1 MTPTRFPLPVVADGK
16 SVPLSAAAPAEA
28 PLDEAQF
35 APNRT
40 PGEHG
45 YGRTYWRTLEE
56 KAHGPDAILNRD
68 REFAP
73 GQLDVPTGFQRRDFL
88 QLMGASLA
96 LAGITACTE
105 KPVERIL
112 AYTKTP
118 EGIAPGIPLHYATAV
133 ARDGIGTGLLVT
145 SWEGRPTKVEGN
157 PSHPGSRGTTGPAE
171 QALLLQ
177 LYDPSRA
184 RVLKERAAGRSWHSF
199 RESMSQRAAVWGPT
213 AGANLH
219 FLVEPSS
226 SPTVLALRQE
236 ILGRFPKARI
246 HAYASAP
253 RDNVYE
259 GARWAFGAPLEPHLD
274 LERADVVLALDAD
287 FLEARSENLAAIRG
301 FASRRDLKSPQGMNR
316 LYVVEPRLSITG
328 GMADH
333 RLRARSSDVEGIA
346 LAVLAQLGKTVPAL
360 SRFASVSGPALPAET
375 MKWVKAVAKDLASK
389 AGHSLVVAGERQ
401 SALTHAVAHA
411 INASLGNT
419 GTTVRF
425 TEPVVDTSSGAASW
439 QPLLEEL
446 RAGRVDTLV
455 ITATNPVFSAPADA
469 GLAALLKRV
478 PNVVYLGLYDD
489 ETGQLANWFVPAAH
503 PFESWG
509 DVRALDGT
517 VSIVQPLIAPLYNGL
532 TEIEVLE
539 AFVDRGELKPYEAVR
554 ANWKAKGTSDFDS
567 QWETWLSTGV
577 VPHTQNPF
585 ASPVLRADSV
595 AQLAAAAKPIPPG
608 LEINFVTDYKVF
620 DGRWGQN
627 AWLQELPDP
636 VTKVVWDNV
645 ALMSEATASKLG
657 LKTYDPMNDPVSRS
671 FELVTLTVDG
681 RSVEAPVVVQPGC
694 ADDTVTVQLGY
705 GKQIVELYFEG
716 EATKVVGF
724 NASRIRTSAAPWFRT
739 GLQVAP
745 TGKSYTV
752 VTTQT
757 QPTAADRPVALM
769 QTVEEF
775 QKDPEAV
782 EHRRPTAKQK
792 GKANPSVQ
800 KPVDYSEQQ
809 YKWGMS
815 VDMSRCTGC
824 SACVVACQA
833 ENNIP
838 VVGKEQAG
846 KGRVMQW
853 MRMDR
858 YYTGTAED
866 PEVVNQPMLCQ
877 HCEAAPCEYVCPVNA
892 TVHSDEGLNDMVY
905 NRCIGTRYCSNNC
918 PYKIRHFNYLHWT
931 ADRSEVE
938 RMIYNPDVTVRARG
952 VMEKCTYCVQRIE
965 RARIVSRLEN
975 RTIRETELLTACQ
988 QACPAEAIVFGSL
1001 NDANSHVSQLHGDQR
1016 RFDVLHELNTRPR
1029 TAYLT
1034 KIKNP
1039 NPELA

>member
-1 MTPTRFPLPVVADGK
+1 MKFPLPVLADSG
-16 SVPLSAAAPAEA
+16 SAAASDVPAPEA

-35 APNRT
+35 APHRT

-45 YGRTYWRTLEE
+45 YGRTYWRSIEE
-56 KAHGPDAILNRD
+56 ATGGPQPVD
-68 REFAP
+68 REFSE

-88 QLMGASLA
+88 QLMGASVA
-96 LAGITACTE
+96 LAGLSACTE
-105 KPVERIL
+105 KPVERVL
-112 AYTKTP
+112 AYTRTP
-118 EGIAPGIPLHYATAV
+118 EGLAPGNPLHYATAY

-157 PSHPGSRGTTGPAE
+157 PSHPGSKGTTGPAE
-171 QALLLQ
+171 QALLLG
-177 LYDPSRA
+177 LYDPARA
-184 RVLKERAAGRSWHSF
+184 RVLKERGAGRSWHSF
-199 RESMSQRAAVWGPT
+199 RESMDQRAT
-213 AGANLH
+213 AWKPSGGTPLH

-236 ILGRFPKARI
+236 IRARFPKARV

-253 RDNVYE
+253 RDNIYE
-259 GARWAFGAPLEPHLD
+259 GTRWAFGAPLEPQLD
-274 LERADVVLALDAD
+274 VERADVILSLDAD
-287 FLEARSENLAAIRG
+287 FLEARSENLAATRG
-301 FASRRDLKSPQGMNR
+301 FGARRDLKAAAGMNR

-328 GMADH
+328 GMADN
-333 RLRARSSDVEGIA
+333 RLRARSSDIEGIA

-360 SRFASVSGPALPAET
+360 SPFALVSGPALPKEVARF
-375 MKWVKAVAKDLASK
+375 VAAVAKDLASK

-401 SALTHAVAHA
+401 TPLTHAVAHA
-411 INASLGNT
+411 INASLGNV

-425 TEPVVDTSSGAASW
+425 TEPVVDTLSGAASW

-455 ITATNPVFSAPADA
+455 ITANNPVCSAPGDS
-469 GLAALLKRV
+469 GLAALLKKV
-478 PNVVYLGLYDD
+478 PNVVYWGLYED
-489 ETGQLANWFVPAAH
+489 ETGQLANWFIPAAH

-509 DVRALDGT
+509 DVRCLDGT
-517 VSIVQPLIAPLYNGL
+517 ASIVQPLISPLYAGL

-539 AFVDRGELKPYEAVR
+539 AFVDRPELKPYEAVR
-554 ANWKAKGTSDFDS
+554 ATWKAKGLSPDFETA
-567 QWETWLSTGV
+567 WESWLSAGV
-577 VPHTQNPF
+577 VPQTQSPF
-585 ASPVLRADSV
+585 ASPVLRVESV
-595 AQLAAAAKPIPPG
+595 AQLAAAARPAPAG
-608 LEINFVTDYKVF
+608 LELNFVTDYKVF
-620 DGRWGQN
+620 DGRWAQN

-645 ALMSEATASKLG
+645 AMLSEATAAKLG
-657 LKTYDPMNDPVSRS
+657 VKAYDPISRK
-671 FELVTLTVDG
+671 FDLVTLTVDG
-681 RSVEAPVVVQPGC
+681 RSVEAPALVQPGC

-705 GKQIVELYFEG
+705 GKQVVELYFE
-716 EATKVVGF
+716 ADVPRVVGF
-724 NASRIRTSAAPWFRT
+724 DAGRIRSTGAPWFRT
-739 GLQVAP
+739 GLQLAA
-745 TGKSYTV
+745 TGRTYTV

-769 QTVEEF
+769 QTLEEF
-775 QKDPEAV
+775 QKEPEAV
-782 EHRRPTAKQK
+782 DFRRPQGKLK
-792 GKANPSVQ
+792 GRVLPTVQ
-800 KPVDYSEQQ
+800 KPVDYSQQQ

-838 VVGKEQAG
+838 VVGKEQASN
-846 KGRVMQW
+846 GRVMHW
-853 MRMDR
+853 MRLDR
-858 YYTGTAED
+858 YYSGTAEE

-918 PYKIRHFNYLHWT
+918 PYKVRRFNYLHWT
-931 ADRSEVE
+931 ADRSQVE
-938 RMIYNPDVTVRARG
+938 RMIYNPDVTVQARG

-965 RARIVSRLEN
+965 RARIVSRLES
-975 RTIRETELLTACQ
+975 RTIRDSELMTACQ
-988 QACPAEAIVFGSL
+988 QACPSNAIVFGSL
-1001 NDANSHVSQLHGDQR
+1001 NDPKSHVSQLQADER
-1016 RFDVLHELNTRPR
+1016 RFDVLYELNTRPR

-1034 KIKNP
+1034 KLKNP

>member
-1 MTPTRFPLPVVADGK
+1 MTPTRFPLPVLADEN
-16 SVPLSAAAPAEA
+16 SVPVSVPAPAEV
-28 PLDEAQF
+28 LFDEAKF
-35 APNRT
+35 APNST

-56 KAHGPDAILNRD
+56 KANGPDAIRD
-68 REFAP
+68 RDTEFAP

-88 QLMGASLA
+88 QLMGASIA

-105 KPVERIL
+105 KPVERVL

-118 EGIAPGIPLHYATAV
+118 DGLTPGNPLHYATAY

-184 RVLKERAAGRSWHSF
+184 RVLKERGAGRAWHSF
-199 RESMSQRAAVWGPT
+199 REAMAQRASVWGPNS
-213 AGANLH
+213 GSNLH

-236 ILGRFPKARI
+236 ILARFPKARI

-253 RDNVYE
+253 RDNIYE
-259 GARWAFGAPLEPHLD
+259 GTRWAFGAPLEPHLD
-274 LERADVVLALDAD
+274 LERADVVLSLDAD
-287 FLEARSENLAAIRG
+287 FLEARSENLAPTRS
-301 FASRRDLKSPQGMNR
+301 FAARRDLKSSPEMNR

-333 RLRARSSDVEGIA
+333 RLRARSSDIEGIA
-346 LAVLAQLGKTVPAL
+346 LAVLGQLAKTVPAM
-360 SRFASVSGPALPAET
+360 SRFSSAASPVLSAET
-375 MKWVKAVAKDLASK
+375 ARWVKAVAKDLASK

-401 SALTHAVAHA
+401 TPLTHAVAHA
-411 INASLGNT
+411 INASLGNI

-425 TEPVVDTSSGAASW
+425 TTPVVDTVTGPAAL
-439 QPLLEEL
+439 QPLMDEL

-455 ITATNPVFSAPADA
+455 ITAGNPVFSAPADA
-469 GLAALLKRV
+469 ALGTALKRV
-478 PNVVYLGLYDD
+478 PNVVYLGHYDD
-489 ETGQLANWFVPAAH
+489 ETGQLANWFIPAAH

-509 DVRALDGT
+509 DVRSLDGT
-517 VSIVQPLIAPLYNGL
+517 ASIVQPLISPLYNGL

-554 ANWKAKGTSDFDS
+554 ATWKAKGLSADFES
-567 QWETWLSTGV
+567 AWETWLSVGV
-577 VPHTQNPF
+577 VPQTQSPY

-595 AQLAAAAKPIPPG
+595 AQIAAAAKPVPAG
-608 LEINFVTDYKVF
+608 LEVNFITDYKVF

-645 ALMSEATASKLG
+645 ALISEATAAKLG
-657 LKTYDPMNDPVSRS
+657 VTSFDPLSHKYD
-671 FELVTLTVDG
+671 LVTLTIDG
-681 RSVEAPVVVQPGC
+681 RSVEAPALVQPGC

-705 GKQIVELYFEG
+705 GKQVVELYFE
-716 EATKVVGF
+716 ANVPRVVGF
-724 NASRIRTSAAPWFRT
+724 DAGRIRTATAPWFRT
-739 GLQVAP
+739 GLQLLT
-745 TGKSYTV
+745 TGKTYTV

-757 QPTAADRPVALM
+757 QPTAAGRPVALM

-775 QKDPEAV
+775 EHDPEAV
-782 EHRRPTAKQK
+782 EHRRPMGKLK
-792 GKANPSVQ
+792 GNALPSVQ
-800 KPVDYSEQQ
+800 KPVDYSGQQ

-838 VVGKEQAG
+838 VVGKVQAG
-846 KGRVMQW
+846 NGRVMQW

-858 YYTGTAED
+858 YYSGTTAD

-931 ADRSEVE
+931 AERSEVE

-965 RARIVSRLEN
+965 RSRIVSRLEN
-975 RTIRETELLTACQ
+975 RTIRDSELQTACQ

-1001 NDANSHVSQLHGDQR
+1001 NDPNSHVSQLHADQR
-1016 RFDVLHELNTRPR
+1016 RFDVLHQLNTRPR

>member
-1 MTPTRFPLPVVADGK
+1 MTPTRFPLPVVADAQ
-16 SVPLSAAAPAEA
+16 SVPLSPTSPAE
-28 PLDEAQF
+28 PTPDEAQF
-35 APNRT
+35 ARDRI

-45 YGRTYWRTLEE
+45 YGRTYWRSVEE
-56 KAHGPDAILNRD
+56 RLLGDAALAGGGD
-68 REFAP
+68 EFPP
-73 GQLDVPTGFQRRDFL
+73 GHFDVPTGFERRDFL
-88 QLMGASLA
+88 QLMGASIA

-105 KPVERIL
+105 KPVERVL
-112 AYTKTP
+112 AYTRAP
-118 EGIAPGIPLHYATAV
+118 EGLAPGNPLHYATAYE
-133 ARDGIGTGLLVT
+133 RDGIGAGLVVT

-157 PSHPGSRGTTGPAE
+157 PSHPGSKGATGPAE

-184 RVLKERAAGRSWHSF
+184 RVLKERSLGRSWRSF
-199 RESMSQRAAVWGPT
+199 REAMNLRAASWNADG
-213 AGANLH
+213 GASLR
-219 FLVEPSS
+219 FLVEPSG
-226 SPTVLALRQE
+226 SPTVRALRQE
-236 ILGRFPKARI
+236 ILQRFPQARI
-246 HAYASAP
+246 FPYSAAP

-259 GARWAFGAPLEPHLD
+259 GTRLTFGAPLEPQLD
-274 LERADVVLALDAD
+274 VERADIILSFDAD
-287 FLEARSENLAAIRG
+287 FLEARSENLAANRG
-301 FASRRDLKSPQGMNR
+301 FAARRDLRHPAGMNR
-316 LYVVEPRLSITG
+316 LYVVEPRMSITG

-333 RLRARSSDVEGIA
+333 RLRARSSDIEG
-346 LAVLAQLGKTVPAL
+346 LAVAVAAELGKSVPAL
-360 SRFASVSGPALPAET
+360 AGFAPPTGLPAAT
-375 MKWVKAVAKDLASK
+375 QAWVKAVAKDLAAH
-389 AGHSLVVAGERQ
+389 AGRSLVVVGERQ
-401 SALTHAVAHA
+401 TPLSHAVGHA
-411 INASLGNT
+411 INAGLQNV

-425 TEPVVDTSSGAASW
+425 TEPVVDTVSGRASW
-439 QPLLEEL
+439 QPLIDDL

-455 ITATNPVFSAPADA
+455 MTCGNPISSAPPDV

-478 PNVVYLGLYDD
+478 PNVVYLGYYDD
-489 ETGQLANWFVPAAH
+489 ETGRAANWFIPRAH

-517 VSIVQPLIAPLYNGL
+517 ASIVQPLIAPLYAGL

-539 AFVDRGELKPYEAVR
+539 AFVDRGERKPYDAVR
-554 ANWKAKGTSDFDS
+554 ATWRARGMAADFDVA
-567 QWETWLSTGV
+567 WETWLSSGV
-577 VPHTQNPF
+577 IPGTRSPVV
-585 ASPVLRADSV
+585 SPVLRSGAV
-595 AQLAAAAKPIPPG
+595 AQMAAAVKPAPAG
-608 LEINFVTDYKVF
+608 LELNVVTDYKVF
-620 DGRWGQN
+620 DGRFSQN

-645 ALMSEATASKLG
+645 ALISEATAAKLG
-657 LKTYDPMNDPVSRS
+657 VKPYDPVGKETD
-671 FELVTLTVDG
+671 LLTLSIDG
-681 RSVEAPVVVQPGC
+681 RSVQAPVFIQPGC
-694 ADDTVTVQLGY
+694 ADDTVTVPLGY
-705 GKQIVELYFEG
+705 GKQIVELYFE
-716 EATKVVGF
+716 ADAPRVVGF
-724 NASRIRTSAAPWFRT
+724 DAGALRSGAAPWFRT
-739 GLQVAP
+739 GLQATR
-745 TGKSYTV
+745 TGQRYSL

-757 QPTAADRPVALM
+757 QNTALGLPVALM

-775 QKDPEAV
+775 QKAPEAV
-782 EHRRPTAKQK
+782 DYRRPTAKLK
-792 GKANPSVQ
+792 GRALPNVQ

-824 SACVVACQA
+824 NACVVACQA

-838 VVGKEQAG
+838 VVGKYQV
-846 KGRVMQW
+846 GRGRAMQW
-853 MRMDR
+853 IRLDR
-858 YYTGTAED
+858 YYSGDPAN
-866 PEVVNQPMLCQ
+866 PEVVQQPMLCQ

-931 ADRSEVE
+931 AQRSQVE

-975 RTIRETELLTACQ
+975 RTILESELVTACQ
-988 QACPAEAIVFGSL
+988 QACPTEAIVFGSL
-1001 NDANSHVSQLHGDQR
+1001 NDPKSRVTQLHEDPR

>member
-1 MTPTRFPLPVVADGK
+1 MKPTRFPLPVIADAK
-16 SVPLSAAAPAEA
+16 SVPLSPPAPKEL

-35 APNRT
+35 APHNT

-45 YGRTYWRTLEE
+45 YGRTYWRSLEE
-56 KAHGPDAILNRD
+56 KALGPEAIHNRES
-68 REFAP
+68 EFGP

-105 KPVERIL
+105 KPVERVL

-118 EGIAPGIPLHYATAV
+118 DGLAPGNALHYATAY
-133 ARDGIGTGLLVT
+133 ARDGIATGLLVT
-145 SWEGRPTKVEGN
+145 AWEGRPTKVEGN

-184 RVLKERAAGRSWHSF
+184 RVLKERGAGRAWHSF
-199 RESMSQRAAVWGPT
+199 REAMSQRASVWGPSS
-213 AGANLH
+213 GSSLH
-219 FLVEPSS
+219 FLVEPSC

-236 ILGRFPKARI
+236 ILTRFPKARV

-253 RDNVYE
+253 RDNIYE
-259 GARWAFGAPLEPHLD
+259 GTRWAFGAPLEPHLD
-274 LERADVVLALDAD
+274 VERADVILSLDAD
-287 FLEARSENLAAIRG
+287 FLEARSENLNATRG
-301 FASRRDLKSPQGMNR
+301 FAARRDLKSASGMNR

-333 RLRARSSDVEGIA
+333 RLRARSSDIEGVA
-346 LAVLAQLGKTVPAL
+346 VAVLAQLGKTVPAL
-360 SRFASVSGPALPAET
+360 SRFASVSGPALSPESSR
-375 MKWVKAVAKDLASK
+375 WVKAVAKDLASK
-389 AGHSLVVAGERQ
+389 AGKSLVVAGERQ
-401 SALTHAVAHA
+401 SPLTHAVAHA
-411 INASLGNT
+411 INASLGNI

-425 TEPVVDTSSGAASW
+425 TEPVVDTTSGPASW

-455 ITATNPVFSAPADA
+455 ITANNPVFSAPADA
-469 GLAALLKRV
+469 GLATLLKRV
-478 PNVVYLGLYDD
+478 PNVVYLGQYDD
-489 ETGQLANWFVPAAH
+489 ETGLLANWFVPAAH

-517 VSIVQPLIAPLYNGL
+517 ASIVQPLISPMFSGL

-554 ANWKAKGTSDFDS
+554 ATWKSKGGADFENA
-567 QWETWLSTGV
+567 WETWLSAGV
-577 VPHTQNPF
+577 IPQTATPF
-585 ASPVLRADSV
+585 ASPVLRADAV
-595 AQLAAAAKPIPPG
+595 AQLAAAAKPAPGG
-608 LEINFVTDYKVF
+608 LEVNFVTDYKVF
-620 DGRWGQN
+620 DGRYAQN

-645 ALMSEATASKLG
+645 AMLSEATAAKLG
-657 LKTYDPMNDPVSRS
+657 VKNYDAISRKYDV
-671 FELVTLTVDG
+671 VTLSIEG
-681 RSVEAPVVVQPGC
+681 RTVEAPALVQPGC
-694 ADDTVTVQLGY
+694 ADDAVTVQLGY
-705 GKQIVELYFEG
+705 GKQIVELLFE
-716 EATKVVGF
+716 ADTTKVVGF
-724 NASRIRTSAAPWFRT
+724 NASRIRTTGAPWFQT
-739 GLQVAP
+739 GLVLG
-745 TGKSYTV
+745 TTDRTYTV
-752 VTTQT
+752 VCTQT
-757 QPTAADRPVALM
+757 QATAADRPVALM
-769 QTVEEF
+769 QTVDEF

-782 EHRRPTAKQK
+782 EHRRPMGTLK
-792 GKANPSVQ
+792 GKALPTVQ

-838 VVGKEQAG
+838 VVGKVQAG
-846 KGRVMQW
+846 NGRVMQW

-858 YYTGTAED
+858 YYSGTPDD

-931 ADRSEVE
+931 AERSQVE

-965 RARIVSRLEN
+965 RSRIVSRLEN
-975 RTIRETELLTACQ
+975 RTIRDSELVTACQ
-988 QACPAEAIVFGSL
+988 QACPSEAIVFGSL
-1001 NDANSHVSQLHGDQR
+1001 NDPNSRVSQLHADQR

-1039 NPELA
+1039 NPELS

>member
-1 MTPTRFPLPVVADGK
+1 MTPTRFPLPVLADGN
-16 SVPLSAAAPAEA
+16 SVPLPTTAPAEA
-28 PLDEAQF
+28 APDEAQF
-35 APNRT
+35 APHRT

-56 KAHGPDAILNRD
+56 RAFGPEAIPDRD
-68 REFAP
+68 REFSP

-96 LAGITACTE
+96 LAGLTACTE

-112 AYTKTP
+112 GYTKAP
-118 EGIAPGIPLHYATAV
+118 EGLAPGNPLHYATAY

-145 SWEGRPTKVEGN
+145 AWEGRPTKVEGN

-184 RVLKERAAGRSWHSF
+184 RVLKERGAGRAWHSF
-199 RESMSQRAAVWGPT
+199 RESMSQRASVWSPSG
-213 AGANLH
+213 GASLH

-236 ILGRFPKARI
+236 ILARFPKARI

-253 RDNVYE
+253 RDNIYE
-259 GARWAFGAPLEPHLD
+259 GARWAFGAPLEAHLD
-274 LERADVVLALDAD
+274 VERADVILSLDAD
-287 FLEARSENLAAIRG
+287 FLEARSENLAATRG
-301 FASRRDLKSPQGMNR
+301 FAARRDLKSSAGMNR

-333 RLRARSSDVEGIA
+333 RLRSRSSDIEGVA

-360 SRFASVSGPALPAET
+360 SRFSSVSGPAVSAET
-375 MKWVKAVAKDLASK
+375 ARFVKAVAKDLASK
-389 AGHSLVVAGERQ
+389 AGRSLVVVGERQ
-401 SALTHAVAHA
+401 SPLTHAVAHA
-411 INASLGNT
+411 INASLGNL
-419 GTTVRF
+419 GATVRF
-425 TEPVVDTSSGAASW
+425 TEPVVDTSTGAASW

-455 ITATNPVFSAPADA
+455 ITANNPAFSAPADA
-469 GLAALLKRV
+469 GLATLLKKV
-478 PNVVYLGLYDD
+478 PNVVYLGQYDD
-489 ETGQLANWFVPAAH
+489 ETGLLANWFVPAAH

-517 VSIVQPLIAPLYNGL
+517 ASIVQPLIAPLFNGL
-532 TEIEVLE
+532 TEIELLQ
-539 AFVDRGELKPYEAVR
+539 AFVDRPELKPHEAVR
-554 ANWKAKGTSDFDS
+554 ATWRTKGNSADFETA
-567 QWETWLSTGV
+567 WETWLSVGV
-577 VPHTQNPF
+577 VPHTQSPF
-585 ASPVLRADSV
+585 ASPVLRADAV
-595 AQLAAAAKPIPPG
+595 AQLAAAAKPAPAG

-620 DGRWGQN
+620 DGRFGQN

-636 VTKVVWDNV
+636 VSKVVWDNV
-645 ALMSEATASKLG
+645 ALLSEATAAKLG
-657 LKTYDPMNDPVSRS
+657 VKTYDPLTYQHD
-671 FELVTLTVDG
+671 LVTLSVDG
-681 RSVEAPVVVQPGC
+681 RSVEAPALIQPGC

-705 GKQIVELYFEG
+705 GKQVVELYFE
-716 EATKVVGF
+716 ADVPRVIGF
-724 NASRIRTSAAPWFRT
+724 NAARIRSSAAPWFQT
-739 GLQVAP
+739 GLLLAS
-745 TGKSYTV
+745 TGRTYTV
-752 VTTQT
+752 ATTQT

-782 EHRRPTAKQK
+782 EQRRPMGKLK
-792 GKANPSVQ
+792 GNPLPTVQ
-800 KPVDYSEQQ
+800 KPVDYSQQQ

-838 VVGKEQAG
+838 VVGKEQAA

-858 YYTGTAED
+858 YYSGTADD

-931 ADRSEVE
+931 AERSQVE

-975 RTIRETELLTACQ
+975 RTIRDSELVTACQ
-988 QACPAEAIVFGSL
+988 QACPSEAIVFGSL
-1001 NDANSHVSQLHGDQR
+1001 NDPNSRVSQLQADQR

-1029 TAYLT
+1029 TTYLT

>member
-1 MTPTRFPLPVVADGK
+1 MNPTRFPLPVVADEQRSTPSLPSGE
-16 SVPLSAAAPAEA
+16 P

-35 APNRT
+35 APQRT

-45 YGRTYWRTLEE
+45 YGRTYWRSIEE
-56 KAHGPDAILNRD
+56 QALGAAPVEAG
-68 REFAP
+68 EFPA
-73 GQLDVPTGFQRRDFL
+73 GHFDTPTGFERRDFL
-88 QLMGASLA
+88 QLMGASVA
-96 LAGITACTE
+96 LAGLTACSE
-105 KPVERIL
+105 KPVERVL
-112 AYTKTP
+112 AYTKAPDGLTP
-118 EGIAPGIPLHYATAV
+118 GNPLHYATAY
-133 ARDGIGTGLLVT
+133 ARDGVGTGLLVT
-145 SWEGRPTKVEGN
+145 AWEGRPTKVEGN
-157 PSHPGSRGTTGPAE
+157 PSHPASKGASSPAD

-184 RVLKERAAGRSWHSF
+184 RVLKERGAGRSWRSF
-199 RESMSQRAAVWGPT
+199 RESMNQRAAAWSATG
-213 AGANLH
+213 GSSLR

-226 SPTVLALRQE
+226 SPTVRALRQE
-236 ILGRFPKARI
+236 ILRRFPQAKTY
-246 HAYASAP
+246 AYANAP
-253 RDNVYE
+253 RDNIYE
-259 GARWAFGAPLEPHLD
+259 GTRLAFGAPLEPLLD
-274 LERADVVLALDAD
+274 VENADVILSFDAD
-287 FLEARSENLAAIRG
+287 FLEARSENLTASRG
-301 FASRRDLKSPQGMNR
+301 FAARRDLNHPGGMNR
-316 LYVVEPRLSITG
+316 LYQVEPRLSITG

-346 LAVLAQLGKTVPAL
+346 LAVLAQLAKTVPAF
-360 SRFASVSGPALPAET
+360 SRFTSVSGPTLPAET
-375 MKWVKAVAKDLASK
+375 QRWVKAVAKDLASK
-389 AGHSLVVAGERQ
+389 AGRSLVLAGERQ
-401 SALTHAVAHA
+401 TPLTHAVAHTL
-411 INASLGNT
+411 NVCLGNV

-425 TEPVVDTSSGAASW
+425 TEPVVDTASGSPAW

-455 ITATNPVFSAPADA
+455 ITANNPVYSAPADA
-469 GLAALLKRV
+469 GLAALLKKV

-489 ETGQLANWFVPAAH
+489 ETGRMANWFLPATH

-509 DVRALDGT
+509 DVRSLDGT
-517 VSIVQPLIAPLYNGL
+517 ASIVQPLISPLYAGL
-532 TEIEVLE
+532 TEIELLE
-539 AFVDRGELKPYEAVR
+539 AFVDRGEQKPYDAVR
-554 ANWKAKGTSDFDS
+554 ATWKAKGLATDFETA
-567 QWETWLSTGV
+567 WEMWLSAGV
-577 VPHTQNPF
+577 VPQTQSPT
-585 ASPVLRADSV
+585 ASPVLRADVV
-595 AQLAAAAKPIPPG
+595 AQMAAAAKPAAAG
-608 LEINFVTDYKVF
+608 LELNFVTDYKVF

-645 ALMSEATASKLG
+645 ALMSEATAAKLG
-657 LKTYDPMNDPVSRS
+657 VKRYDPFSKHCD
-671 FELVTLTVDG
+671 LVTLSLDG
-681 RSVEAPVVVQPGC
+681 RSVEAPVFVQPGC

-705 GKQIVELYFEG
+705 GKEIVELYFE
-716 EATKVVGF
+716 ADLPRVVGF
-724 NASRIRTSAAPWFRT
+724 NANQVRTGAAPWFRT
-739 GLQVAP
+739 GLQLV
-745 TGKSYTV
+745 KSGRVYPV

-757 QPTAADRPVALM
+757 QNTTAGRPVALM

-775 QKDPEAV
+775 QKEPEAV
-782 EHRRPTAKQK
+782 EHRRPQGKLK
-792 GKANPSVQ
+792 GQALPTVQ

-838 VVGKEQAG
+838 VVGKEQVG
-846 KGRVMQW
+846 RGRVMQW

-858 YYTGTAED
+858 YYSGESAN
-866 PEVVNQPMLCQ
+866 PEVINQPMLCQ

-918 PYKIRHFNYLHWT
+918 PYKVRHFNYLHWT
-931 ADRSEVE
+931 AERSQVE
-938 RMIYNPDVTVRARG
+938 RMIYNPEVTVRARG

-975 RTIRETELLTACQ
+975 RTIMESELRTACQ
-988 QACPAEAIVFGSL
+988 QACPTEAIVFGSL
-1001 NDANSHVSQLHGDQR
+1001 NDPKSRVSQLHQDER

-1039 NPELA
+1039 NPELT

>member
-16 SVPLSAAAPAEA
+16 SVSLSAPASSEA
-28 PLDEAQF
+28 PHDEAQF
-35 APNRT
+35 APQKT

-56 KAHGPDAILNRD
+56 QALGPDAIRKPD

-96 LAGITACTE
+96 LAGLTACTE
-105 KPVERIL
+105 KPVERVL
-112 AYTKTP
+112 SYTKTP
-118 EGIAPGIPLHYATAV
+118 DGLAPGNPLHYATAY

-184 RVLKERAAGRSWHSF
+184 RVLKERSAGRAWHSF
-199 RESMSQRAAVWGPT
+199 REAMAQRASAWSPT
-213 AGANLH
+213 GGANLH

-236 ILGRFPKARI
+236 ILARFPKAQI

-253 RDNVYE
+253 RDNIYE
-259 GARWAFGAPLEPHLD
+259 GARWAFGAALEPHLD
-274 LERADVVLALDAD
+274 LERADVILSLDAD
-287 FLEARSENLAAIRG
+287 FLEARSENLAATRG
-301 FASRRDLKSPQGMNR
+301 FAARRDLKSPAGMNR
-316 LYVVEPRLSITG
+316 LYMVEPRLSITG

-333 RLRARSSDVEGIA
+333 RLPVRSSDIEGIA
-346 LAVLAQLGKTVPAL
+346 LAVLAQLGKSTPAL
-360 SRFASVSGPALPAET
+360 SRFASVPGPNLSAET
-375 MKWVKAVAKDLASK
+375 ARWVKAVAKDLASR

-401 SALTHAVAHA
+401 SPLTHAVAHA
-411 INASLGNT
+411 INASLGNI

-425 TEPVVDTSSGAASW
+425 TQPVVDTSAGPAAL

-455 ITATNPVFSAPADA
+455 ITANNPVFSAPADA
-469 GLAALLKRV
+469 ALGAALKRTA
-478 PNVVYLGLYDD
+478 NVVYLGQYDD

-539 AFVDRGELKPYEAVR
+539 AFVDRPELKPYEAVR
-554 ANWKAKGTSDFDS
+554 ATWKAKGLSADFES
-567 QWETWLSTGV
+567 AWETWLSSGV
-577 VPHTQNPF
+577 IPQTQSPY
-585 ASPVLRADSV
+585 ASPVLRAEAV
-595 AQLAAAAKPIPPG
+595 AQMAAAAKPVSAG
-608 LEINFVTDYKVF
+608 LEVNFVTDYKVF
-620 DGRWGQN
+620 DGRYGQN

-645 ALMSEATASKLG
+645 AMLSEATAAKLG
-657 LKTYDPMNDPVSRS
+657 VKSYDPLSHKYD
-671 FELVTLTVDG
+671 LVTLTVDG
-681 RSVEAPVVVQPGC
+681 RSVEAPALVQPGC
-694 ADDTVTVQLGY
+694 ADDTVTVALGY
-705 GKQIVELYFEG
+705 GKQVVELYFEKNVP
-716 EATKVVGF
+716 EVVGF
-724 NASRIRTSAAPWFRT
+724 NASHIRTAAAPWFRT
-739 GLQVAP
+739 GLQLLTSGKTYMVA
-745 TGKSYTV
+745 
-752 VTTQT
+752 TTQT
-757 QPTAADRPVALM
+757 QPTAAGRPVALM

-782 EHRRPTAKQK
+782 EHRRPMGKLKGTAL
-792 GKANPSVQ
+792 PTVQ

-838 VVGKEQAG
+838 VVGKVQAAN
-846 KGRVMQW
+846 GRVMQW

-858 YYTGTAED
+858 YYSGTSAE

-918 PYKIRHFNYLHWT
+918 PYKVRHFNYLHWT
-931 ADRSEVE
+931 GDRSEME

-1001 NDANSHVSQLHGDQR
+1001 NDPNSRVTQLHGDQR
-1016 RFDVLHELNTRPR
+1016 RFDVLHDLNTRPR

-1039 NPELA
+1039 NPELV

>member
-1 MTPTRFPLPVVADGK
+1 MTPTRFPLPVVADEK

-28 PLDEAQF
+28 PPDEAQF
-35 APNRT
+35 APHRT

-56 KAHGPDAILNRD
+56 KALGPDAILNKD
-68 REFAP
+68 REFSP

-105 KPVERIL
+105 KPVERVL

-118 EGIAPGIPLHYATAV
+118 DGLAPGNPLHYATAC

-145 SWEGRPTKVEGN
+145 AWEGRPTKVEGN

-184 RVLKERAAGRSWHSF
+184 RVLKERSSGRAWHSF
-199 RESMSQRAAVWGPT
+199 RESMSQRAAVWGP
-213 AGANLH
+213 AGGASLH

-236 ILGRFPKARI
+236 ILARFPKARI
-246 HAYASAP
+246 HAYSSAP
-253 RDNVYE
+253 RDNIYE
-259 GARWAFGAPLEPHLD
+259 GTRWAFGVPLEPHID
-274 LERADVVLALDAD
+274 VERADIVLSLDAD
-287 FLEARSENLAAIRG
+287 FLEARSENLAATRG
-301 FASRRDLKSPQGMNR
+301 FAARRDLQSAAGMNR

-333 RLRARSSDVEGIA
+333 RLRARSSDIEGVA
-346 LAVLAQLGKTVPAL
+346 LGVLAQLGKTVPAL
-360 SRFASVSGPALPAET
+360 SRFASVSGPGLPAET
-375 MKWVKAVAKDLASK
+375 ARWVKAVAKDLASK
-389 AGHSLVVAGERQ
+389 AGHSLVVVGERQ
-401 SALTHAVAHA
+401 TPLTHAVAHA
-411 INASLGNT
+411 INASLGNV

-425 TEPVVDTSSGAASW
+425 TEPVVDTTSGPASW
-439 QPLLEEL
+439 QPLLDEL
-446 RAGRVDTLV
+446 RAARVDTLV
-455 ITATNPVFSAPADA
+455 ITANNPVFSAPADA
-469 GLAALLKRV
+469 GLATLLKRV
-478 PNVVYLGLYDD
+478 PNVVYLGQYDD
-489 ETGQLANWFVPAAH
+489 ETGLLANWFVPAAH

-517 VSIVQPLIAPLYNGL
+517 ASIVQPLIAPLYNGL

-554 ANWKAKGTSDFDS
+554 ATWKAKNPADFDNA
-567 QWETWLSTGV
+567 WETWLSVGV
-577 VPHTQNPF
+577 VPQTQTPF
-585 ASPVLRADSV
+585 ASPVLRADAV
-595 AQLAAAAKPIPPG
+595 AQLAAAAKPAPAG
-608 LEINFVTDYKVF
+608 LEVNFVTDYKVF
-620 DGRWGQN
+620 DGRYGQN

-636 VTKVVWDNV
+636 VSKVVWDNV
-645 ALMSEATASKLG
+645 ALMSEATAARLG
-657 LKTYDPMNDPVSRS
+657 VKSYDPISRKY
-671 FELVTLTVDG
+671 EVVKLTVDG
-681 RSVEAPVVVQPGC
+681 HSVEAPVLVQPGC
-694 ADDTVTVQLGY
+694 ADDAVTVQLGY
-705 GKQIVELYFEG
+705 GKEVVELLFE
-716 EATKVVGF
+716 ADVPKVVGF
-724 NASRIRTSAAPWFRT
+724 NASRIRTIGAPWFRT
-739 GLQVAP
+739 GLQLES
-745 TGKSYTV
+745 TGRTTTV

-775 QKDPEAV
+775 QQDPEAV
-782 EHRRPTAKQK
+782 DHRRPMGKLK
-792 GKANPSVQ
+792 GKENPSVQ

-858 YYTGTAED
+858 YYSGTTDD

-918 PYKIRHFNYLHWT
+918 PYKVRHFNYLHWT
-931 ADRSEVE
+931 ADRSQVE

-975 RTIRETELLTACQ
+975 RTIRDAELVTACQ
-988 QACPAEAIVFGSL
+988 QACPSEAIVFGSL
-1001 NDANSHVSQLHGDQR
+1001 NDPNSRVSQLHGDPR

>member
-1 MTPTRFPLPVVADGK
+1 MKFALPVLADTQ
-16 SVPLSAAAPAEA
+16 SVPLSAAAAPEA
-28 PLDEAQF
+28 PADEAQF
-35 APNRT
+35 APQRT

-45 YGRTYWRTLEE
+45 YGRTYWRSIEE
-56 KAHGPDAILNRD
+56 SLRGPEAIPD
-68 REFAP
+68 RGGEFAP
-73 GQLDVPTGFQRRDFL
+73 GELDVPTGFQRRDFL

-96 LAGITACTE
+96 LAGLTACTE

-112 AYTKTP
+112 AYTRTP
-118 EGIAPGIPLHYATAV
+118 DGLAPGTPLHYATAY

-145 SWEGRPTKVEGN
+145 AWEGRPTKVEGN
-157 PSHPGSRGTTGPAE
+157 PSHPGSKGATGPGE

-184 RVLKERAAGRSWHSF
+184 RVLKERGAGRSWRSF
-199 RESMSQRAAVWGPT
+199 RESMNLRASTWNPSG
-213 AGANLH
+213 GANVH

-226 SPTVLALRQE
+226 SPTVQALRRE
-236 ILGRFPKARI
+236 ILGRLPKARI

-253 RDNVYE
+253 RDNIYE
-259 GARWAFGAPLEPHLD
+259 GTRWAFGVPLEPHLD
-274 LERADVVLALDAD
+274 VERADAILSLDAD
-287 FLEARSENLAAIRG
+287 FLEARSENLPATRG
-301 FASRRDLKSPQGMNR
+301 FAARRDPKSPAGMNR

-333 RLRARSSDVEGIA
+333 RLRARSSDIEGIA
-346 LAVLAQLGKTVPAL
+346 LGVLAQLGKTVPAL
-360 SRFASVSGPALPAET
+360 SAFASGAGPALPPEAARF
-375 MKWVKAVAKDLASK
+375 VKAVAKDLASK
-389 AGHSLVVAGERQ
+389 AGRSLVVAGERQ
-401 SALTHAVAHA
+401 SPLTHAVAHA
-411 INASLGNT
+411 INAGLGNV

-425 TEPVVDTSSGAASW
+425 TEPVVDTSSGPASW

-455 ITATNPVFSAPADA
+455 ITANNPVTSAPADA
-469 GLAALLKRV
+469 GLAALLKKV
-478 PNVVYLGLYDD
+478 PNVIYWGLYED
-489 ETGQLANWFVPAAH
+489 ETGQLANWFIPAAH

-509 DVRALDGT
+509 DVRSLDGT
-517 VSIVQPLIAPLYNGL
+517 ASIVQPLISPLYGGL

-539 AFVDRGELKPYEAVR
+539 AFVDRGELKPHDAVR
-554 ANWKAKGTSDFDS
+554 ATWKAKGLSADFDNA
-567 QWETWLSTGV
+567 WETWLSAGV
-577 VPHTQNPF
+577 IPQTQSPF
-585 ASPVLRADSV
+585 ASPVLRADSL
-595 AQLAAAAKPIPPG
+595 AQLAAAARPAPAG
-608 LEINFVTDYKVF
+608 LEVNFVTDYKVF
-620 DGRWGQN
+620 DGRWAQN

-645 ALMSEATASKLG
+645 ALLSEATAAKLG
-657 LKTYDPMNDPVSRS
+657 VKKYDPISRK
-671 FELVTLTVDG
+671 FDLVTLSVDG
-681 RSVEAPVVVQPGC
+681 RSVEAPALVQPGC
-694 ADDTVTVQLGY
+694 ADDAVTIQLGY
-705 GKQIVELYFEG
+705 GKQVVELYFE
-716 EATKVVGF
+716 ADVPRVVGF
-724 NASRIRTSAAPWFRT
+724 DAARIRTAGSPWFRT
-739 GLQVAP
+739 GLQLAP
-745 TGKSYTV
+745 TGRTYTV

-769 QTVEEF
+769 QTLEEF
-775 QKDPEAV
+775 RKDPEAAD
-782 EHRRPTAKQK
+782 HRRPEGKLK
-792 GKANPSVQ
+792 GNPLPTVQ
-800 KPVDYSEQQ
+800 KPVDYSQQQ

-858 YYTGTAED
+858 YYSGTVED

-918 PYKIRHFNYLHWT
+918 PYKVRRFNYLHWT
-931 ADRSEVE
+931 ADRSQVE

-975 RTIRETELLTACQ
+975 RTIIESELLTACQ
-988 QACPAEAIVFGSL
+988 QACPSNAIVFGSL
-1001 NDANSHVSQLHGDQR
+1001 NDPKSRVSQLHADPR

-1034 KIKNP
+1034 KLKNP

>member
-1 MTPTRFPLPVVADGK
+1 MTPTRFPLPVVADEK
-16 SVPLSAAAPAEA
+16 SVPLSAAATEA
-28 PLDEAQF
+28 PLDEARF
-35 APNRT
+35 APERT

-56 KAHGPDAILNRD
+56 KALGPDAILNRD
-68 REFAP
+68 REFSP

-105 KPVERIL
+105 KPVERVL

-118 EGIAPGIPLHYATAV
+118 DGIAPGNPLHYATASS
-133 ARDGIGTGLLVT
+133 RDGLATGLLVT

-184 RVLKERAAGRSWHSF
+184 RVLKERSAGRAWHSF
-199 RESMSQRAAVWGPT
+199 RESMSQRAAVWGP
-213 AGANLH
+213 AGGAPLH

-236 ILGRFPKARI
+236 ILTRFPKARI

-253 RDNVYE
+253 RDNIYE
-259 GARWAFGAPLEPHLD
+259 GTRWAFGAPLEPHLD
-274 LERADVVLALDAD
+274 TERADVILSLDSD
-287 FLEARSENLAAIRG
+287 FLEARSENLVATRG
-301 FASRRDLKSPQGMNR
+301 FAARRDLKSAAGMNR

-333 RLRARSSDVEGIA
+333 RLRARSSDIEGIA
-346 LAVLAQLGKTVPAL
+346 VAVLAQLAKTVPAL
-360 SRFASVSGPALPAET
+360 SRFSSVAGPALSPET
-375 MKWVKAVAKDLASK
+375 ARWVKAVAKDLAGK

-401 SALTHAVAHA
+401 SPLTHAVAHA
-411 INASLGNT
+411 INASLGNL

-425 TEPVVDTSSGAASW
+425 TEPVLDTVSGPASW
-439 QPLLEEL
+439 QPLLDEL

-455 ITATNPVFSAPADA
+455 ITANNPVFSAPVDA
-469 GLAALLKRV
+469 GLGTLLKRV
-478 PNVVYLGLYDD
+478 PNVVYLGQYDD
-489 ETGQLANWFVPAAH
+489 ETGLLANWFIPAAH

-509 DVRALDGT
+509 DVRAPDGT
-517 VSIVQPLIAPLYNGL
+517 ASIVQPLISPMFNGL
-532 TEIEVLE
+532 TEIEVLQ
-539 AFVDRGELKPYEAVR
+539 AFVDRPELKPYEAVR
-554 ANWKAKGTSDFDS
+554 ATWKAKAAADFDNA
-567 QWETWLSTGV
+567 WETWLSAGV
-577 VPHTQNPF
+577 VPQTQNPF
-585 ASPVLRADSV
+585 AAPVLRADAV
-595 AQLAAAAKPIPPG
+595 AQLAAAAKPVPAG

-620 DGRWGQN
+620 DGRYAQN

-636 VTKVVWDNV
+636 VSKVVWDNV
-645 ALMSEATASKLG
+645 ALMSEATAARLG
-657 LKTYDPMNDPVSRS
+657 VKTYDPISRTYDV
-671 FELVTLTVDG
+671 VTLSVEG
-681 RSVEAPVVVQPGC
+681 HSVEAPAFVQPGC
-694 ADDTVTVQLGY
+694 ADDAVTVQLGY
-705 GKQIVELYFEG
+705 GKQIVELLFE
-716 EATKVVGF
+716 ADRPAVVGF
-724 NASRIRTSAAPWFRT
+724 NAARIRTSTAPWFRT
-739 GLQVAP
+739 GLVLTP
-745 TGKSYTV
+745 TDKTMTV

-769 QTVEEF
+769 QTVDEF

-782 EHRRPTAKQK
+782 EHRRPMGKLK
-792 GKANPSVQ
+792 GNALPSVQ

-858 YYTGTAED
+858 YYSGTAED

-931 ADRSEVE
+931 ADRSQVE

-965 RARIVSRLEN
+965 RSRIVSRLEN
-975 RTIRETELLTACQ
+975 RTIRDSELLTACQ
-988 QACPAEAIVFGSL
+988 QACPSEAIVFGSL
-1001 NDANSHVSQLHGDQR
+1001 NDPNSRVSQLHGDQR
-1016 RFDVLHELNTRPR
+1016 RFDVLHDLNTRPR

>member
-1 MTPTRFPLPVVADGK
+1 MTPTRFPLPVIADGK
-16 SVPLSAAAPAEA
+16 SVPLSPPARVDAP
-28 PLDEAQF
+28 PDEAQF
-35 APNRT
+35 APHHT

-56 KAHGPDAILNRD
+56 KALGPEAIRNRD
-68 REFAP
+68 REFAQ

-105 KPVERIL
+105 RPVERIL

-118 EGIAPGIPLHYATAV
+118 EGIAPGNPLHYATAY

-184 RVLKERAAGRSWHSF
+184 RVLKERGAGRAWHSF
-199 RESMSQRAAVWGPT
+199 REAMANRSSTWAPT
-213 AGANLH
+213 GGANLH

-226 SPTVLALRQE
+226 SPTVLALRRE
-236 ILGRFPKARI
+236 VLTRFPKARF
-246 HAYASAP
+246 HAYANAP
-253 RDNVYE
+253 RDNIYE
-259 GARWAFGAPLEPHLD
+259 GTRWAFGAPLEPHLD
-274 LERADVVLALDAD
+274 VERADVILSLDAD
-287 FLEARSENLAAIRG
+287 FLEARSENLGATRG
-301 FASRRDLKSPQGMNR
+301 FAARRDLKSPAGMNR

-333 RLRARSSDVEGIA
+333 RLRARSSDIEGVA
-346 LAVLAQLGKTVPAL
+346 LALLGQLGKTVPAF
-360 SRFASVSGPALPAET
+360 SRFSSVSGPVLSAET
-375 MKWVKAVAKDLASK
+375 TRWVKAVAKDLASK

-401 SALTHAVAHA
+401 TPLTHAVAHA
-411 INASLGNT
+411 INASLGNI

-425 TEPVVDTSSGAASW
+425 TEPVLDTVTGPASL
-439 QPLLEEL
+439 QPLLDEL

-455 ITATNPVFSAPADA
+455 ITANNPAYSAPADA
-469 GLAALLKRV
+469 GLATALKRT
-478 PNVVYLGLYDD
+478 PNVVYLGQYDD
-489 ETGQLANWFVPAAH
+489 ETGQLANWFIPAAH

-517 VSIVQPLIAPLYNGL
+517 VSIIQPLISPLYNGL

-539 AFVDRGELKPYEAVR
+539 AFVDRGELKPHEAVR
-554 ANWKAKGTSDFDS
+554 AIWKAKVPSADFES
-567 QWETWLSTGV
+567 SWETWLSAGV
-577 VPHTQNPF
+577 VPLTQMPY
-585 ASPVLRADSV
+585 ASPVLRADAV
-595 AQLAAAAKPIPPG
+595 AQMAAAAKPAPAG
-608 LEINFVTDYKVF
+608 LEVNFVTDYKVF
-620 DGRWGQN
+620 DGRYGQN

-645 ALMSEATASKLG
+645 ALLSEATAAKLG
-657 LKTYDPMNDPVSRS
+657 VKSYDPLVRKFD
-671 FELVTLTVDG
+671 LVTLTLDG
-681 RSVEAPVVVQPGC
+681 RSVEAPALIQPGC

-705 GKQIVELYFEG
+705 GKQVVELLFE
-716 EATKVVGF
+716 ANAPRVVGF
-724 NASRIRTSAAPWFRT
+724 NAARIRTSAAPWFRT
-739 GLQVAP
+739 GLQLAT
-745 TGKSYTV
+745 TGRTYTV

-757 QPTAADRPVALM
+757 QPTTAGRPVALM

-782 EHRRPTAKQK
+782 EHRRPMGKLKGTAL
-792 GKANPSVQ
+792 PTVL

-846 KGRVMQW
+846 IGRVMQW

-858 YYTGTAED
+858 YYTGTTED

-931 ADRSEVE
+931 QDRSEVE

-965 RARIVSRLEN
+965 RSRIVSRLEN
-975 RTIRETELLTACQ
+975 RSISETELLTACQ
-988 QACPAEAIVFGSL
+988 QACPADAIVFGSL
-1001 NDANSHVSQLHGDQR
+1001 NDPNSRVSQLHADQR
-1016 RFDVLHELNTRPR
+1016 RFDVLHDLNTRPR

>member
-1 MTPTRFPLPVVADGK
+1 MTPTRFPLPVVADEK
-16 SVPLSAAAPAEA
+16 SVPLSAAATEA
-28 PLDEAQF
+28 PLDEARF
-35 APNRT
+35 APERT

-56 KAHGPDAILNRD
+56 KALGPDAILNRD
-68 REFAP
+68 REFSP

-105 KPVERIL
+105 KPVERVL

-118 EGIAPGIPLHYATAV
+118 DGIAPGNPLHYATASS
-133 ARDGIGTGLLVT
+133 RDGLATGLLVT

-184 RVLKERAAGRSWHSF
+184 RVLKERSAGRAWHSF
-199 RESMSQRAAVWGPT
+199 RESMSQRAAVWGP
-213 AGANLH
+213 AGGAPLH

-236 ILGRFPKARI
+236 ILTRFPKARI

-253 RDNVYE
+253 RDNIYE
-259 GARWAFGAPLEPHLD
+259 GTRWAFGAPLEPHLD
-274 LERADVVLALDAD
+274 TERADVILSLDSD
-287 FLEARSENLAAIRG
+287 FLEARSENLVATRG
-301 FASRRDLKSPQGMNR
+301 FAARRDLKSAAGMNR

-333 RLRARSSDVEGIA
+333 RLRARSSDIEGIA
-346 LAVLAQLGKTVPAL
+346 VAVLAQLAKTVPAL
-360 SRFASVSGPALPAET
+360 SRFSSVAGPALSPET
-375 MKWVKAVAKDLASK
+375 ARWVKAVAKDLAGK

-401 SALTHAVAHA
+401 SPLTHAVAHA
-411 INASLGNT
+411 INASLGNL

-425 TEPVVDTSSGAASW
+425 TEPVLDTVSGPASW
-439 QPLLEEL
+439 QPLLDEL
-446 RAGRVDTLV
+446 RAARVDTLV
-455 ITATNPVFSAPADA
+455 ITANNPVFSAPADA
-469 GLAALLKRV
+469 GLATLLKRV
-478 PNVVYLGLYDD
+478 PNVVYLGQYDD
-489 ETGQLANWFVPAAH
+489 ETGLLANWFVPAAH

-517 VSIVQPLIAPLYNGL
+517 ASIVQPLISPMFNGL
-532 TEIEVLE
+532 TEIEVLQ
-539 AFVDRGELKPYEAVR
+539 AFVDRPELKPYEAVR
-554 ANWKAKGTSDFDS
+554 ATWKAKAAADFDNA
-567 QWETWLSTGV
+567 WETWLSAGV
-577 VPHTQNPF
+577 VPQTQNPF
-585 ASPVLRADSV
+585 AAPVLRADAV
-595 AQLAAAAKPIPPG
+595 AQLAAAAKPVPAG

-620 DGRWGQN
+620 DGRYAQN

-636 VTKVVWDNV
+636 VSKVVWDNV
-645 ALMSEATASKLG
+645 ALMSEATAARLG
-657 LKTYDPMNDPVSRS
+657 VKTYDPISRTYDV
-671 FELVTLTVDG
+671 VTLSVEG
-681 RSVEAPVVVQPGC
+681 HSVEAPAFVQPGC
-694 ADDTVTVQLGY
+694 ADDAVTVQLGY
-705 GKQIVELYFEG
+705 GKQIVELLFE
-716 EATKVVGF
+716 ADRPAVVGF
-724 NASRIRTSAAPWFRT
+724 NAARIRTSTAPWFRT
-739 GLQVAP
+739 GLVLTP
-745 TGKSYTV
+745 TDKTMTV

-769 QTVEEF
+769 QTVDEF

-782 EHRRPTAKQK
+782 EHRRPMGKLK
-792 GKANPSVQ
+792 GNALPSVQ

-858 YYTGTAED
+858 YYSGTAED

-931 ADRSEVE
+931 ADRSQVE

-965 RARIVSRLEN
+965 RSRIVSRLEN
-975 RTIRETELLTACQ
+975 RTIRDSELLTACQ
-988 QACPAEAIVFGSL
+988 QACPSEAIVFGSL
-1001 NDANSHVSQLHGDQR
+1001 NDPNSRVSQLHGDQR
-1016 RFDVLHELNTRPR
+1016 RFDVLHDLNTRPR